1 MDLARY
7 YIALMFTVAMLPAV
21 LVWIFIHP
29 FAEKWRKIGL
39 IGTYIFITAF
49 VALGIFL
56 LWLARGWILTIEFG
70 FNKFLSV
77 LAVIFFC
84 LSIFLGIMWRRVFSG
99 WTVIGVP
106 EIAGR
111 DNSGELVTE
120 GIYSY
125 IRHPR
130 YLEIGMVAVA
140 AALFSNYLAA
150 YIVVL
155 VYIPL
160 IHIVALLEE
169 RELRNRFGKAYEE
182 YCSRVPR
189 FIPRIRSQLDRKK

>member
-1 MDLARY
+1 MDSTRY
-7 YIALMFTVAMLPAV
+7 YIALIFTAAMLPAV

-39 IGTYIFITAF
+39 IGTYIFITVF
-49 VALGIFL
+49 VTLGIFL
-56 LWLARGWILTIEFG
+56 LWLARGWILAIEFG

-77 LAVIFFC
+77 LA
-84 LSIFLGIMWRRVFSG
+84 LIFLSLAILLRILWRRVFSG
-99 WTVIGVP
+99 KTVIGVS
-106 EIAGR
+106 EILGR
-111 DNSGELVTE
+111 NNSNELVTE

-130 YLEIGMVAVA
+130 YLEIGMVTVA
-140 AALFSNYLAA
+140 AALFSNYLAT
-150 YIVVL
+150 YIVIL

-169 RELRNRFGKAYEE
+169 KELKERFGRDYEE

-189 FIPRIRSQLDRKK
+189 FIPKIRSRTDR

>member
-1 MDLARY
+1 MDTARY
-7 YIALMFTVAMLPAV
+7 YVALIFAVTMLPAV
-21 LVWIFIHP
+21 LIWIVIHP

>member
-1 MDLARY
+1 MDSARY
-7 YIALMFTVAMLPAV
+7 YIALIFTVAMLPAV

-39 IGTYIFITAF
+39 VGTYIFITVF

-56 LWLARGWILTIEFG
+56 LWLARGWILAIEFG

-84 LSIFLGIMWRRVFSG
+84 LAILLRILWRRVFSG
-99 WTVIGVP
+99 KTVIGVP
-106 EIAGR
+106 EIRGR
-111 DNSGELVTE
+111 KDSNELITE

-130 YLEIGMVAVA
+130 YLEIGMATVA
-140 AALFSNYLAA
+140 AAFFSNYLAT
-150 YIVVL
+150 YIVFL

-169 RELRNRFGKAYEE
+169 KELKKRFGRDYEE

-189 FIPRIRSQLDRKK
+189 FIPRIRSRTDR